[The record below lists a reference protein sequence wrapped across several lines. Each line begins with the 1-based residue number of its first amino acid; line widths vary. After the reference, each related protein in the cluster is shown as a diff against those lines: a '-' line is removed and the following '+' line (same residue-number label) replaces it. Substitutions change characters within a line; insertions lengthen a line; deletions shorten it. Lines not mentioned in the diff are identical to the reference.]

1 MPSLTRPLIG
11 AHRDRAERYLVVT
24 IAAFAVTV
32 AGTRWYLDLTGYPTV
47 GGGELHVAHV
57 LWGGLALF
65 VAVLLSML
73 YVGERAQLLSALLA
87 GIGVGLFIDEVGKF
101 LTTSNDYFFAPAA
114 PIIYGSILLLVLLW
128 LVLRRR
134 TTSRLDAQH
143 AAVEAI
149 RDGIDGRLSADDR
162 ARVTAELRAA
172 GQQAD
177 PDALSDQLLRT
188 LGSPA
193 MDARLVDAG
202 WLERGGARQTLERL
216 LPTRLER
223 WLVYIGLVL
232 SVLSALVAAVVL
244 IGLYYEP
251 DLLDFSQL
259 DAGRL
264 EIPTDPLWFGLA
276 LAVYVVTGVSAL
288 VALVLRVARRK
299 TWLTAALAAVL
310 IDLVVGELISFYVVQ
325 SGQLGSAFWSVVLL
339 GLVVDLR
346 IRQRHADAA
355 APAGSAAPADAAAP
369 GDPADP
375 AVPGDLAVQH
385 ADVAD

>member
-1 MPSLTRPLIG
+1 LSRPLIG

-73 YVGERAQLLSALLA
+73 YVGERAQLSSALLA

-172 GQQAD
+172 ELQAD

-202 WLERGGARQTLERL
+202 WLERGGARRTLERL

-223 WLVYIGLVL
+223 WLVYIGLLL
-232 SVLSALVAAVVL
+232 SVVSALVAALVL
-244 IGLYYEP
+244 VGLYYEP
-251 DLLDFSQL
+251 DLLDLSQL
-259 DAGRL
+259 DSGRL
-264 EIPTDPLWFGLA
+264 EIPTDPLWIWLS
-276 LAVYVVTGVSAL
+276 LAVYVVTGASAL

-299 TWLTAALAAVL
+299 TWLTAALVAVL
-310 IDLVVGELISFYVVQ
+310 IDLVVGELISFYVAQ

-355 APAGSAAPADAAAP
+355 APADDGAPAHPAAP
-369 GDPADP
+369 GDPA
-375 AVPGDLAVQH
+375 
-385 ADVAD
+385 VAD

>member
-1 MPSLTRPLIG
+1 MPDLSRPLIG

-134 TTSRLDAQH
+134 TTNRLDAQH

-172 GQQAD
+172 EPQAD
-177 PDALSDQLLRT
+177 PDALSDQLLRI

-202 WLERGGARQTLERL
+202 WLERGGARRTLERL

-223 WLVYIGLVL
+223 WLVYIGLLL
-232 SVLSALVAAVVL
+232 SVVSALVAALVL
-244 IGLYYEP
+244 VGLYYEP
-251 DLLDFSQL
+251 DLLDLSQL
-259 DAGRL
+259 DSGRL
-264 EIPTDPLWFGLA
+264 EIPTDPLWIWLSLA
-276 LAVYVVTGVSAL
+276 IYVVTGASAL

-299 TWLTAALAAVL
+299 TWLTAALVAVL
-310 IDLVVGELISFYVVQ
+310 IDLVVGELISFYVAQ

-355 APAGSAAPADAAAP
+355 TPTDPAADAAAAAAP
-369 GDPADP
+369 GDPA
-375 AVPGDLAVQH
+375 
-385 ADVAD
+385 VAD